1 MDRPNRITNRNIG
14 TQVVTGIF
22 SGKPNRWPSQ
32 PYCVI
37 ATSTPYA
44 AEMDSRFISAAFTAT
59 VTDRNMTSSSSMDSA
74 TTTPISQAAAA
85 RQVGEATL
93 PAFGPVR

>member
-1 MDRPNRITNRNIG
+1 MERPNRITNRNIG

-22 SGKPNRWPSQ
+22 SGKPKRWPSH
-32 PYCVI
+32 PYCVM

-59 VTDRNMTSSSSMDSA
+59 VTDRNMTTSSSMDSA
-74 TTTPISQAAAA
+74 TTTPISQGS
-85 RQVGEATL
+85 R
-93 PAFGPVR
+93 